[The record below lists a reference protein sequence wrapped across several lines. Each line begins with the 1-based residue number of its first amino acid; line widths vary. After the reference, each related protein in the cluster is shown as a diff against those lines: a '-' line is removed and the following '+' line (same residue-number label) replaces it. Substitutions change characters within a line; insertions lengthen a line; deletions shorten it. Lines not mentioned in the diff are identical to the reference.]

1 MTLFPR
7 RSFLQPLRRL
17 AHGVA
22 LRRLAHLPR
31 LAPGVG
37 PRALAL
43 PLAGALSLGAC
54 GEAPRTVD
62 AQAAPSTQSAEVS
75 IRFDV
80 SGGHTPTVQVL
91 AFRATTT
98 AAPPTLGVGVSD
110 WRPDVLGIVDP
121 LAATAPEQGCAL
133 GDLDVATS
141 G

>member
-7 RSFLQPLRRL
+7 RSFLQPLRRLAHGVALRRL

-98 AAPPTLGVGVSD
+98 AAPRHSA
-110 WRPDVLGIVDP
+110 W
-121 LAATAPEQGCAL
+121 A
-133 GDLDVATS
+133 
-141 G
+141 